1 MTDLANIKIQINIW
15 IKRDDC
21 CLYNFFIFYVKKI
34 SDPIELKLN
43 RKTLIHINHG

>member
-15 IKRDDC
+15 IKRD
-21 CLYNFFIFYVKKI
+21 FFTFYVKKI